1 MGGDLTEWAKSGARG
16 QPAGRERRRQ
26 PSRLALGVG
35 RQQRGIRDE
44 RRVEANARG
53 IPRWRPGSGRRAD
66 PGRRFRSSHR
76 QKRACLQY
84 LFACKHLQIKKPD
97 LIPPAPEELTQ
108 TLARDLLEF
117 VNQLFTAGQ
126 RDLFAAIEE
135 AGVSITQVKA
145 LRALAEVDEP
155 MSLGAVSETLGLS
168 LAAISRSVDA
178 LVRRGFVKREED
190 PRDRRSK
197 LVTVTGRG
205 RST

>member
-1 MGGDLTEWAKSGARG
+1 VQA
-16 QPAGRERRRQ
+16 
-26 PSRLALGVG
+26 
-35 RQQRGIRDE
+35 
-44 RRVEANARG
+44 
-53 IPRWRPGSGRRAD
+53 
-66 PGRRFRSSHR
+66 SSSV
-76 QKRACLQY
+76 
-84 LFACKHLQIKKPD
+84 KKPD

-135 AGVSITQVKA
+135 AGVSITQVKT

-205 RST
+205 RSTYERLTALRLAGLRGFVADLDPEEQRALADALAPVLRRPRP